1 MKILYSAQAKQ
12 QEERL
17 LAELLP
23 GLGLEGA
30 VLSELELRP
39 GEALSVSCDGKAASI
54 TYCQLNELARGLALL
69 SGGEHLRPERIG
81 RRRCIEDGLGNVL
94 RDGLLEQPI
103 LHVR

>member
-30 VLSELELRP
+30 VLSEL
-39 GEALSVSCDGKAASI
+39 
-54 TYCQLNELARGLALL
+54 
-69 SGGEHLRPERIG
+69 
-81 RRRCIEDGLGNVL
+81 
-94 RDGLLEQPI
+94 
-103 LHVR
+103 

>member
-1 MKILYSAQAKQ
+1 MTAGA
-12 QEERL
+12 
-17 LAELLP
+17 
-23 GLGLEGA
+23 GA
-30 VLSELELRP
+30 VAEDGTLT
-39 GEALSVSCDGKAASI
+39 GAALGASGDGTLNRGWPPAAGG
-54 TYCQLNELARGLALL
+54 CGLALL